1 MFWVKTIFVTP
12 MALGMVIWI
21 TVKAGGNGTF
31 FYAPATVHG
40 SKRAWLWL
48 SNLTSVTGGYST
60 LACNIPDFSRFS
72 RTRGAQLWQL
82 PFIPFFK
89 VLVGI
94 FGIVSASASQ
104 VVFGT
109 TYWSP
114 LDIIAQWQ
122 SSSGGRAAA
131 FFCSAIW
138 LLAQISVNISGNS
151 ISFANDITT
160 LWPKYFNIRRGVIFA
175 SLIGGWALCPW
186 IIVASAKAFLNFM
199 SAYAIFMAPIAA
211 MMFTDYWLIKK
222 RKYDVPALYDP
233 QGIYRY
239 QYGINWRALVAM
251 LVTVVPLLPALAKK
265 VTPDNVDID
274 QGLQNLFSFNWLY
287 GFFLSTFIYWIL
299 NFFFPDKKTLI
310 DHVVPGYNVTHGID
324 GDTESQITEHK
335 EKDAT
340 IYDDKNHPGPMLAR
354 EIGGIAMA

>member
-1 MFWVKTIFVTP
+1 MFWIKTALVTP
-12 MALGMVIWI
+12 MALAMVIWI
-21 TVKAGGNGTF
+21 TVKAGGNGSF
-31 FYAPATVHG
+31 FYAPGTVHG

-89 VLVGI
+89 VIVGI

-122 SSSGGRAAA
+122 GSSGGRAAA

-138 LLAQISVNISGNS
+138 LLAQISVNISANS

-233 QGIYRY
+233 HGIYRY
-239 QYGINWRALVAM
+239 QYGVNWRALVAM

-265 VTPDNVDID
+265 VTPDNVHID

-287 GFFLSTFIYWIL
+287 GFFLSTFIYWVL

-310 DHVVPGYNVTHGID
+310 DHVVPGYNVTHGIE
-324 GDTESQITEHK
+324 GDTESQTTEPK
-335 EKDAT
+335 EKEVKE
-340 IYDDKNHPGPMLAR
+340 YDDKDHPGPTLAR